1 MTAFLIYLLKATL
14 ATTLLYFVY
23 PATIKGST
31 LHAAGRA
38 YLLGTALAG
47 CLLPLLTLTFH
58 RTLPLNEVT
67 QISDLVPATTAAIPA
82 LEQIGLPAGGG
93 WAAPLLAVY
102 LAGALWRGA
111 RLLASHY
118 RVRKAIRR
126 GERKGEEGRITT
138 VLVDDPMAPCSWM
151 HYILLP
157 RNGQGSENAQM
168 HAHERA
174 HVALCHSADLLL
186 VDLVAVL
193 QWFNPCL
200 RRLRADLCA
209 LHEFQ
214 ADEAALR
221 GGGSPKEYQY
231 LLLQYSAA
239 ARGLVVANSLGSDEL
254 KARIRMMSQP
264 RTAARKRWL
273 LLCALPVLCLILLVG
288 ARVQSDGYN
297 AQMPPLLLLD
307 RESISL
313 DRLLTLPELEGGNL
327 TVISPEDASRICGHR
342 IPGGIL
348 NITPKA
354 EIPAADGKVSFRAVP
369 GFNLGENGQCPL
381 LLVNGVEFPYQ
392 RRKEF
397 VSKQWNWKWFAFLHG
412 DQAIPIYGEKAR
424 NGAFLLNIEPH

>member
-157 RNGQGSENAQM
+157 RNGHGAENAQM
-168 HAHERA
+168 HAHE
-174 HVALCHSADLLL
+174 
-186 VDLVAVL
+186 AV
-193 QWFNPCL
+193 
-200 RRLRADLCA
+200 
-209 LHEFQ
+209 
-214 ADEAALR
+214 LR

-239 ARGLVVANSLGSDEL
+239 ARGLAVANSLGSDEL

-313 DRLLTLPELEGGNL
+313 DRLLTLPELEDGNL

-354 EIPAADGKVSFRAVP
+354 EILAADGKVSFRAVP

-397 VSKQWNWKWFAFLHG
+397 LSKQWNWKWFAFLHG